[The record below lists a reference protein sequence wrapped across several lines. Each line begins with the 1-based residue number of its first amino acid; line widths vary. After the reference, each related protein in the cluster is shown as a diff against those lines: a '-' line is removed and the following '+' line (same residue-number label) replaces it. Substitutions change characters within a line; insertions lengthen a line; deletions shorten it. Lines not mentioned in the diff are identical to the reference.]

1 MITWVRSVPL
11 AMVCIMINERQNH
24 KLPQEKSM
32 FPTTELGTVQ
42 GYLSRPLGVGPFPGL
57 IVIQEWWGLDQ
68 LTKNIAD
75 RFAAAGFLSFAP
87 DLYHGE
93 LAKLGDSDRASA
105 LKDKYAPGA
114 PDELARVFDALKSH
128 PDCTGK
134 VGSVGFCFG
143 GRMSLALGLIRPVDA
158 VCTFYGGGMQNLF
171 DRLDALKSPVLGL
184 FGDQDQSIPPGTV
197 KQFDE
202 LLDKIGVEHEIV
214 VYPNSGH
221 AFFRDSDPSSYKPE
235 PAKDAWQRTKKFF
248 GSHLN

>member
-1 MITWVRSVPL
+1 
-11 AMVCIMINERQNH
+11 
-24 KLPQEKSM
+24 M

-42 GYLSRPLGVGPFPGL
+42 GYLSRPLDKGPFPGL
-57 IVIQEWWGLDQ
+57 LVIHEWRGLDQ
-68 LTKNIAD
+68 QTRNITD

-87 DLYHGE
+87 DLYKGE
-93 LAKLGDSDRASA
+93 LATLGDDQKASA

-114 PDELARVFDALKSH
+114 PEELAKVFDALKRH
-128 PDCTGK
+128 PDCTAK

-184 FGDQDQSIPPGTV
+184 YGDQDRSVPPGTV

-221 AFFRDSDPSSYKPE
+221 AFFRDREPSVYRSE
-235 PAKDAWQRTKKFF
+235 AAKDAWIRAKKFF
-248 GSHLN
+248 EKNLE